1 MKFNYLFALLLA
13 VVAYSCDDST
23 PDIGSTTIPEG
34 DHIVSGMANYQVQ
47 TQSLLMDSIYARTST
62 AYLGKYTDS
71 QFGEFTADFIA
82 QFNCTD
88 DFEFPDSLKEVTGV
102 KLFIQYSTFFGDSIN
117 AMRMQIDTLDQVI
130 PSDNK
135 KLFYTNMDP
144 AEYYNEA
151 AAPLASV
158 GYSATGVGVHDTI
171 YSSTRVITQSIELP
185 KGLAVHMYD
194 KYTQDKDNYKDAEKF
209 IQNVLKG
216 IYVRCTHGDGT
227 ILYIN
232 NLDLRFMF
240 KYLIES
246 SSGKVD
252 SLVNGYADFAATKE
266 VIQANRF
273 QNSDKL
279 KELVAD
285 PSCTYIKSPAGIVTE
300 ASLPIQ
306 QIYEKHQR
314 DTLNA
319 ATLTFTRFNEEIET
333 AHEMPAPGYLM
344 MVRKA
349 EMYSFFEKNKNYDG
363 ITSFLAAKGT
373 GSSANEY
380 SYPNIAQLITTSIN
394 EKIAGEKEDPNW
406 TANNPDWNKIV
417 LIPVTSSG
425 TGYDN
430 SLEMGS
436 AKLKG
441 GTHTGNE
448 IDMRILYTTFEN
460 KEE

>member
-1 MKFNYLFALLLA
+1 MKFNYFFALLLA

-23 PDIGSTTIPEG
+23 PDIGSSTIPEG
-34 DHIVSGMANYQVQ
+34 DHIVSGTANYQVQ
-47 TQSLLMDSIYARTST
+47 TRSLLMDSIYARTST
-62 AYLGKYTDS
+62 AYLGKYTDP
-71 QFGEFTADFIA
+71 QYGEFTADFIA

-88 DFEFPDSLKEVTGV
+88 DFEFPETVEEVTGV
-102 KLFIQYSTFFGDSIN
+102 RLFIQYSTFFGDSIN
-117 AMRMQIDTLDQVI
+117 AMRMQIDTLDRVI
-130 PSDNK
+130 PENNQK
-135 KLFYTNMDP
+135 TFYTNMDP
-144 AEYYNEA
+144 MEYYNES
-151 AAPLASV
+151 AAPLASI

-194 KYTQDKDNYKDAEKF
+194 KYTEDKNNYKDAEKF

-240 KYLIES
+240 KYMIES

-300 ASLPIQ
+300 ATLPIE

-319 ATLTFTRFNEEIET
+319 ASLTFTRYTEEAEL
-333 AHEMPAPGYLM
+333 AHAMPAPTYLL
-344 MVRKA
+344 MVRKS
-349 EMYSFFEKNKNYDG
+349 EMYSFFEENKNYDG
-363 ITSFLAAKGT
+363 VSSFLTTT
-373 GSSANEY
+373 GSGSSTNEY
-380 SYPNIAQLITTSIN
+380 TYANIAQLITTSIN
-394 EKIAGEKEDPNW
+394 EKMAGEKEDPNW
-406 TANNPDWNKIV
+406 LTKNPDWNKVI
-417 LIPVTSSG
+417 LIPVTSNG
-425 TGYDN
+425 TSYEN

-441 GTHTGNE
+441 GTNEGNE
-448 IDMRILYTTFEN
+448 INMRILYTTFDNSAE
-460 KEE
+460 